1 MNTVDNN
8 AVRRRDRILMAVES
22 FLDDFLD
29 MDLVACR
36 LHRRN
41 AALHL
46 LYKNLYLLSLI
57 LMAPSSLSNILREAE
72 PNPLCLIAE
81 VEICDDTFDRL
92 IMSQSLAR
100 SYLEIAAVVLS
111 AQLSLTTEKDDAS

>member
-1 MNTVDNN
+1 MNIVDNN
-8 AVRRRDRILMAVES
+8 TVRRKDRIRMAVES
-22 FLDDFLD
+22 FLDEFLD

-36 LHRRN
+36 LHRRRN

-46 LYKNLYLLSLI
+46 LYRNLHLLSLI
-57 LMAPSSLSNILREAE
+57 LMTPSSLREAE

-92 IMSQSLAR
+92 IMSQSLATR
-100 SYLEIAAVVLS
+100 S
-111 AQLSLTTEKDDAS
+111 

>member
-1 MNTVDNN
+1 MNIVDNN
-8 AVRRRDRILMAVES
+8 AVRRKDRIRVAVES
-22 FLDDFLD
+22 FLD

-41 AALHL
+41 AASHLLYRNLHL
-46 LYKNLYLLSLI
+46 LSLV
-57 LMAPSSLSNILREAE
+57 LMTPSSLREAE

-100 SYLEIAAVVLS
+100 S
-111 AQLSLTTEKDDAS
+111 

>member
-1 MNTVDNN
+1 MNIVDNN
-8 AVRRRDRILMAVES
+8 AVRRKDRILMAVES

-36 LHRRN
+36 LHRSN

-46 LYKNLYLLSLI
+46 LYRNLHFLSLI
-57 LMAPSSLSNILREAE
+57 LMAPSSLRDAE

-92 IMSQSLAR
+92 IMSQSLTR
-100 SYLEIAAVVLS
+100 SYIYSSCVLS
-111 AQLSLTTEKDDAS
+111 AQLILTTEKDDAS

>member
-1 MNTVDNN
+1 MNIVDNN

-22 FLDDFLD
+22 FLDEFLD
-29 MDLVACR
+29 MDLVVAC
-36 LHRRN
+36 LHNRN

-46 LYKNLYLLSLI
+46 LYRNLHFLSLI
-57 LMAPSSLSNILREAE
+57 LMAPSSLREAE

-92 IMSQSLAR
+92 IMSQTLAR
-100 SYLEIAAVVLS
+100 S
-111 AQLSLTTEKDDAS
+111 